1 MERSDINDEAE
12 FHTPKGYQMTFAN
25 KVTLFRIVSIPF
37 FIAALAFY
45 TPERAFLKGIA
56 LGIFLLAIVSD
67 VIDGY
72 IARSH
77 RQKTPAG
84 AILDPVADKALLI
97 AAFLLLYHV
106 SKSYLAVALP
116 LWVVVLV
123 VSRDVI
129 ILIGGALILMV
140 NKSKQITPTWWGKA
154 TTFFQMATVAGI
166 ILEVP
171 AVRFVWWL
179 ACLLTAI
186 SGVDYARRGIHALN
200 NTQLPEKTC

>member
-1 MERSDINDEAE
+1 
-12 FHTPKGYQMTFAN
+12 MTFAN

-45 TPERAFLKGIA
+45 TPERAFLKWVA
-56 LGIFLLAIVSD
+56 LGIFLLAVVSD
-67 VIDGY
+67 GIDGY

-97 AAFLLLYHV
+97 TAFLLLYRV
-106 SKSYLAVALP
+106 SKAHLAVTLP
-116 LWVVVLV
+116 LWVVILV
-123 VSRDVI
+123 VSRDVM

-140 NKSKQITPTWWGKA
+140 NKSRQIAPTFWGKA
-154 TTFFQMATVAGI
+154 TTSLQMATVAGI
-166 ILEVP
+166 LLEIP
-171 AVRFVWWL
+171 AVRFVWWA

-186 SGVDYARRGIHALN
+186 SGADYARRGIHALN
-200 NTQLPEKTC
+200 ETQLPAKTC